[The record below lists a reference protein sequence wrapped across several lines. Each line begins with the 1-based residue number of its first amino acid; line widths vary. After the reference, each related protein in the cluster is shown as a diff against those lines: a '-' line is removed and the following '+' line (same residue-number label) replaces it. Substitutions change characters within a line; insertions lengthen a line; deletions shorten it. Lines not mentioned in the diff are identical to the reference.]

1 MSSVVIVPKSDSPMR
16 SPGNTRLGCT
26 DQIAVPVG
34 DPDGKRSAGN
44 SKQIIAD
51 IDILC
56 SRNGIDDLALLGG
69 GENPDSQSGS
79 RHSRSY
85 PPWKIDFPCHLC
97 KKFYVS
103 CHRCHSLVG
112 RK

>member
-1 MSSVVIVPKSDSPMR
+1 MR

-34 DPDGKRSAGN
+34 EPDGKRSAGN

-56 SRNGIDDLALLGG
+56 SRNGIDDLALLGVV
-69 GENPDSQSGS
+69 
-79 RHSRSY
+79 
-85 PPWKIDFPCHLC
+85 KIQI
-97 KKFYVS
+97 V
-103 CHRCHSLVG
+103 SLVVGIAGAIPRG
-112 RK
+112 R